1 MAGKV
6 IYAQGMSKLKPH
18 SSSNLRVAV
27 AQLAPAFLDRAEG
40 IKRVLDAIRE
50 AATQQ
55 ADLVCFPESYLPG
68 YPFWLSGGGGAQF
81 DDDRNK
87 RLFAHYS
94 DQAVTIEDGHLGV
107 ICDALRAANMAAWLG
122 IVERPRDR
130 SGHSLYCSYVYI
142 DAQGTVQSVHRK
154 LQPTYEERLVWSP
167 GDGNGLVTHRLGAF
181 TTGGL
186 NCWENWM
193 PLPRAALYAQG
204 EDLHVAGWPGNISN
218 TKDLTPVLAKEG
230 RSYVV
235 SVCGVMRASDVR
247 DDMPEAEF
255 VRAAIGNMPAGGGSC
270 VCAPDGSFLMEPWV
284 GTEGVGETGVRTVE
298 IDPARVREE
307 RQNFDP
313 SGHYSRPDV
322 TKLTV
327 NRTRQTIADFK
338 DD

>member
-1 MAGKV
+1 
-6 IYAQGMSKLKPH
+6 MSKPNTQSPSH
-18 SSSNLRVAV
+18 LRVAV

-40 IKRVLDAIRE
+40 VRRVLDAIGG
-50 AATQQ
+50 AAEQN
-55 ADLVCFPESYLPG
+55 ADLICFPESYLPG

-81 DDDRNK
+81 NDDRNK

-94 DQAVTIEDGHLGV
+94 DQAVTIEDGHLSS
-107 ICDALRAANMAAWLG
+107 ICAALRAANMAAWLG

-142 DAQGTVQSVHRK
+142 DPHGTVQSVHRK

-167 GDGNGLVTHRLGAF
+167 GDGNGLVTHTLGAF

-204 EDLHVAGWPGNISN
+204 EDLHVAGWPGNITN
-218 TKDLTPVLAKEG
+218 TQDLTPVLAKEG

-247 DDMPEAEF
+247 DDMPEADF
-255 VRAAIGNMPAGGGSC
+255 MRAAIGEMPANGGSC
-270 VCAPDGSFLMEPWV
+270 ICAPDGSFLMEPWV
-284 GTEGVGETGVRTVE
+284 GGTGVRTVE
-298 IDPARVREE
+298 IDSARVREE

-322 TKLTV
+322 TKLIV
-327 NRTRQTIADFK
+327 NRTRQTIADFN
-338 DD
+338 DE

>member
-1 MAGKV
+1 
-6 IYAQGMSKLKPH
+6 MSKLKH
-18 SSSNLRVAV
+18 ASSSHLRVAV

-40 IKRVLDAIRE
+40 TRRVIAAIAE
-50 AATQQ
+50 ATAQK
-55 ADLVCFPESYLPG
+55 ADLICFPESYLPG
-68 YPFWLSGGGGAQF
+68 YPFWLSGGDGAQF

-94 DQAVTIEDGHLGV
+94 DQAVTIEDGHLTS
-107 ICDALRAANMAAWLG
+107 IFEALREAKMAAWLG

-142 DAQGTVQSVHRK
+142 DAQGEIQSVHRK

-167 GDGNGLVTHRLGAF
+167 GDGHGLVTHRIGAF

-204 EDLHVAGWPGNISN
+204 EDLHVAGWPGNLKN
-218 TKDLTPVLAKEG
+218 TEDLTPILAKEG

-247 DDMPEAEF
+247 DDMPDAAF
-255 VRAAIGNMPAGGGSC
+255 VRGALGDMPANGGSC
-270 VCAPDGSFLMEPWV
+270 ICAPDGSFLMAPW
-284 GTEGVGETGVRTVE
+284 VGETGVRTVE

-322 TKLTV
+322 TKLSV
-327 NRTRQTIADFK
+327 NRTRQTIADFY
-338 DD
+338 DE

>member
-1 MAGKV
+1 MTN
-6 IYAQGMSKLKPH
+6 LTPE
-18 SSSNLRVAV
+18 SSSTLRVAA
-27 AQLAPAFLDRAEG
+27 AQLAPAFLDRNAGVE
-40 IKRVLDAIRE
+40 RVIAAISE
-50 AATQQ
+50 ASSQGAN
-55 ADLVCFPESYLPG
+55 LICFPESYLPG
-68 YPFWLSGGGGAQF
+68 YPFWLSGGGGARFNNDQ
-81 DDDRNK
+81 NK
-87 RLFAHYS
+87 RIFAHYA
-94 DQAVTIEDGHLGV
+94 DQAVTIEDGHMAP
-107 ICDALRAANMAAWLG
+107 ICDALRGANMAAWLG

-142 DAQGTVQSVHRK
+142 DPQGIVQSVHRK

-218 TKDLTPVLAKEG
+218 TEDLTPVLAKEG

-247 DDMPEAEF
+247 DDMPDAEF
-255 VRAAIGNMPAGGGSC
+255 IRRAIGDMPAGGGSC
-270 VCAPDGSFLMEPWV
+270 VCAPDGSFLMEPW
-284 GTEGVGETGVRTVE
+284 TGETGVRTVE
-298 IDPARVREE
+298 IDSVRVREE

-322 TKLTV
+322 TKLLV
-327 NRTRQTIADFK
+327 NRQRQSIAEFN